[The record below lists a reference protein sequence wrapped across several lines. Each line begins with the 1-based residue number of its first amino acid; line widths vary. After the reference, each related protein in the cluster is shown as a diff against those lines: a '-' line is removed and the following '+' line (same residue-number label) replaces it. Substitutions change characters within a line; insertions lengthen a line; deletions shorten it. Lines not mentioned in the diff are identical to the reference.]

1 MIVDLKRCLSIL
13 LAVMLLVGIIPTAYA
28 ADRDPVPYLR
38 DRLQPA

>member
-28 ADRDPVPYLR
+28 VECWAGRCLW
-38 DRLQPA
+38 